1 MSNEQI
7 MNTLLSVVGTN
18 KSYQIADYESSQ
30 VVFKVSNDANKFLVR
45 KAVSHFFDVT
55 VVSVNI
61 LNCKGKSRRFG
72 KTTGKTKGYKKA
84 VVTLKKGDDIDF
96 GSKSM
101 FTAKKSKFKDKKDK
115 AVNKPVSKAESKVE
129 AKVKAVTKEPAKP
142 KVKDKT
148 SKGDK

>member
-1 MSNEQI
+1 

-101 FTAKKSKFKDKKDK
+101 FSAKKAK
-115 AVNKPVSKAESKVE
+115 AKEKSVNKPVSKAGSKTE
-129 AKVKAVTKEPAKP
+129 AKVKAVKKEPAKP
-142 KVKDKT
+142 KVQDKT
-148 SKGDK
+148 TKGDK

>member
-101 FTAKKSKFKDKKDK
+101 FSSKKAKAKKEKS
-115 AVNKPVSKAESKVE
+115 VNKPVSKVE
-129 AKVKAVTKEPAKP
+129 AKTEAKSKAGTKEAAKP
-142 KVKDKT
+142 KAQDKT
-148 SKGDK
+148 TKGDK

>member
-84 VVTLKKGDDIDF
+84 IVTLKKGDDIDF

-101 FTAKKSKFKDKKDK
+101 FSAKKAKAKAKEK
-115 AVNKPVSKAESKVE
+115 AVNKPVSKAEFKIE
-129 AKVKAVTKEPAKP
+129 TKAKAVTKEAAKP
-142 KVKDKT
+142 KAQDKT
-148 SKGDK
+148 TKGDK